1 MRAFFVLCILITAVG
16 CAGKIDSKDQELL
29 LEKIGSALSLHEE
42 KTEQWDA
49 VGNREKGA
57 LYFGKYHGN
66 EFREE
71 LSDLYFDMDALHS
84 KLEFEAYKSSLA
96 DIKKD
101 ITQMVTDKAAKWKLE
116 TAADRS
122 LKALEK
128 EKLVSD
134 LGENLGKIYKETLEE
149 LRAKI
154 EEL

>member
-1 MRAFFVLCILITAVG
+1 MRAFFVLLILTMAVG

-66 EFREE
+66 EYREE
-71 LSDLYFDMDALHS
+71 LSDLYFDMDELHS
-84 KLEFEAYKSSLA
+84 DLEFEVYKSSLA

-116 TAADRS
+116 TAADRG
-122 LKALEK
+122 LKAVEK
-128 EKLVSD
+128 EKMVS
-134 LGENLGKIYKETLEE
+134 NLDEKVGKVYKETLEE
-149 LRAKI
+149 LRTKI
-154 EEL
+154 EAL